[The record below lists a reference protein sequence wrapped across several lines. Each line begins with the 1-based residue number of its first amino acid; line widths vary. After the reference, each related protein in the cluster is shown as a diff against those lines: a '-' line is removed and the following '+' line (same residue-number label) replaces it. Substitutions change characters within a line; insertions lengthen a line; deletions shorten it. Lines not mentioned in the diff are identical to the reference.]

1 MLSYFRQFVNE
12 PSPRPSLKGR
22 GGLRIWLIWANAFL
36 VFFLILFSN
45 FSVLPVKNVGDF
57 LFFAVIVLLFSL
69 YRPGWAFLFFVGTI
83 ALENVNLAPKELG
96 LAVRPYQLLGAAS
109 LIAVVIRYFTK
120 RLSFALPKWNWI
132 DTLILVFASSGFVS
146 ALASSISKGVAIKQ
160 SVVVFSF
167 VALYFLTRI
176 FIQEFKDLKKIIPY
190 FLSSSVVVIL
200 FGIWQNWRFVR
211 GLSNFEVMPGR
222 PNATFAEA
230 DWAGIY
236 LVFLLSVV
244 YSLITYFNKVI
255 NNSESGIFNFQFS
268 IFKQFSI
275 TKLQNFKFNQN
286 SKFKIQNL
294 FLYLILTAVYI
305 LLILTVARSAWLGAG
320 AVSVLFFVF
329 CVWYYFKNKN
339 SKILWIPAF
348 TGMTLVLAILII
360 KVFGL
365 TNFELGNRIQSTG
378 SGLQEITI
386 SCLSASKIDPELV
399 ISDAKELE
407 QYGCRHINLEEIES
421 EESMGNFVARVK
433 RNDPNVNIRAEI
445 YQSSWEQIKAHPI
458 LGIGWGNIS
467 QILGTDDL
475 GHGLNASN
483 IFLEVWLG
491 AGLIGFLSFLIILG
505 NIVLRIFNFQFSI
518 LKQFSKSN
526 DSILK
531 LDNSDLNQDSKFKIK
546 NFSAWNLFLMLSLF
560 AIVVP
565 NLFNSGI
572 MLGFLWVYLAIVQ
585 IKQ

>member
-1 MLSYFRQFVNE
+1 MFSYFRQFVNAGK
-12 PSPRPSLKGR
+12 PLLNPPLGKGR
-22 GGLRIWLIWANAFL
+22 RFGIGAWLIWANVFL
-36 VFFLILFSN
+36 VFFLILLSN

-146 ALASSISKGVAIKQ
+146 ALASPISKGIAFKQ
-160 SVVVFSF
+160 SIVIASF
-167 VALYFLTRI
+167 AALYFLTRI
-176 FIQEFKDLKKIIPY
+176 FIQDLKDVKKIIPY
-190 FLSSSVVVIL
+190 FLSSSVVVIGY
-200 FGIWQNWRFVR
+200 GIWQNWRFVR
-211 GLSNFEVMPGR
+211 GFSHFEVMPGR
-222 PNATFAEA
+222 PNATFSEA

-236 LVFLLSVV
+236 LTFLLSVIYALV
-244 YSLITYFNKVI
+244 FFFCKTQGDAN
-255 NNSESGIFNFQFS
+255 SGISNFQFPIS
-268 IFKQFSI
+268 KQFPI
-275 TKLQNFKFNQN
+275 LKLNNL
-286 SKFKIQNL
+286 KFKIQNF
-294 FLYLILTAVYI
+294 FLYLILTSLFLI
-305 LLILTVARSAWLGAG
+305 LILTVARSAWLGAG
-320 AVSVLFFVF
+320 AVSVLFFAF

-386 SCLSASKIDPELV
+386 SCLSVSKIDPELV
-399 ISDAKELE
+399 IADVKELE

-483 IFLEVWLG
+483 IFLEIWLG
-491 AGLIGFLSFLIILG
+491 AGLLGIVSFIVILGLILMQGIRLLYEGIKSQESRIMIFGFFIIL
-505 NIVLRIFNFQFSI
+505 
-518 LKQFSKSN
+518 
-526 DSILK
+526 
-531 LDNSDLNQDSKFKIK
+531 
-546 NFSAWNLFLMLSLF
+546 SLC

-572 MLGFLWVYLAIVQ
+572 MLGFLWVWLAVVQ
-585 IKQ
+585 AKI